1 MKRKK
6 VFGLR
11 KVVIMNFE
19 KKTAISAVSVLLG
32 IAALASTIAYFVY
45 RIYSNRAYNEKWK
58 DYDDCGLA

>member
-11 KVVIMNFE
+11 KVFIMNFE